1 MTDYDSR
8 STGNGLLD
16 TGSTPVWS
24 TFQLRMTG
32 ECFTEMSESDLVV
45 GGYRFGTI
53 ADAETAR
60 MEEKKI
66 AAVEKHLDYR
76 KPQSVLLVYNKAIE
90 NKVFLTPVGMAY
102 LQKIQTQLIKCGV
115 PQEKIK
121 PIPLY
126 ATFSNKTENNSSIRR
141 SIESRTPKAE
151 FKGRFMTSL
160 CINVLLVLALMAM
173 IILSLHTDVPN
184 IVNYRTAILNEYS
197 EWEQQLQ
204 EREQAVRKAERNL
217 E

>member
-1 MTDYDSR
+1 MGFWTRVRLPSGPLFF
-8 STGNGLLD
+8 T
-16 TGSTPVWS
+16 
-24 TFQLRMTG
+24 TG
-32 ECFTEMSESDLVV
+32 ECYMEKKENVLVV
-45 GGYRFGTI
+45 GGYRFGTV

-76 KPQSVLLVYNKAIE
+76 KPESVLLVYNRAIE
-90 NKVFLTPVGMAY
+90 NKVFLTPVGMSY
-102 LQKIQTQLIKCGV
+102 LQKIQAQLIKCGIT
-115 PQEKIK
+115 EDKIR

-141 SIESRTPKAE
+141 SIESRAPKVE
-151 FKGRFMTSL
+151 FKARFITSV
-160 CINVLLVLALMAM
+160 CVNVLLALALAA
-173 IILSLHTDVPN
+173 IVLLSFESETPN
-184 IVNYRTAILNEYS
+184 IVNYRTAVINEYS

-204 EREQAVRKAERNL
+204 EREQAVRAAERAL

>member
-8 STGNGLLD
+8 RTGNGLLD

-24 TFQLRMTG
+24 TFFTTG
-32 ECFTEMSESDLVV
+32 ECYMEKKEDVLVV
-45 GGYRFGTI
+45 GGYRFGTV

-76 KPQSVLLVYNKAIE
+76 KPQSVLLVYNRAIE
-90 NKVFLTPVGMAY
+90 NKVFLTPVGMSY
-102 LQKIQTQLIKCGV
+102 LQKIQAQLIKCGI
-115 PQEKIK
+115 PEDKIR

-126 ATFSNKTENNSSIRR
+126 ATFSNKTANNSSIRR
-141 SIESRTPKAE
+141 SIESRAPKVE
-151 FKGRFMTSL
+151 FKTRFITSV
-160 CINVLLVLALMAM
+160 CVNVLLAFALAAVVLLALE
-173 IILSLHTDVPN
+173 SDTPN
-184 IVNYRTAILNEYS
+184 IVNYRTAVINEYS

-204 EREQAVRKAERNL
+204 EREQAVRTAERAL

>member
-8 STGNGLLD
+8 RTGNGLLD

-24 TFQLRMTG
+24 TLLTG
-32 ECFTEMSESDLVV
+32 EYFMEKNEGELVV
-45 GGYRFGTI
+45 GGYRFGTV

-60 MEEKKI
+60 MEVKKI
-66 AAVEKHLDYR
+66 AAVEQRLDYS
-76 KPQSVLLVYNKAIE
+76 KPQNVLQVYNKAID

-102 LQKIQTQLIKCGV
+102 LQKMQEQLIRRGMPK
-115 PQEKIK
+115 EKIK

-126 ATFSNKTENNSSIRR
+126 ATFSNKTENNSSIKR
-141 SIESRTPKAE
+141 SVASRTPQVE
-151 FKGRFMTSL
+151 YKGHLATSI
-160 CINVLLVLALMAM
+160 CINVLLVLALAAM
-173 IILSLHTDVPN
+173 IMLSLHSDVPN
-184 IVNYRTAILNEYS
+184 IVNYRTAVVNEYS

-204 EREQAVRKAERNL
+204 EREQAVRQAERTLGL